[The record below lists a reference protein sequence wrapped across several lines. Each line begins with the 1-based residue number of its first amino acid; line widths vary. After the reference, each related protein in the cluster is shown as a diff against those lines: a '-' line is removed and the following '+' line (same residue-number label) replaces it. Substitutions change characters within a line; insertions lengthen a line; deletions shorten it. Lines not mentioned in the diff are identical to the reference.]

1 MGLGEPTSTLLFTK
15 ANIFAKFPLTGPEG
29 VLLIRANVFATF

>member
-15 ANIFAKFPLTGPEG
+15 ANIFAKFPLTGLRK
-29 VLLIRANVFATF
+29 VLSIRANVFAIA